1 MRTFRLVMIAAGVA
15 CATSA
20 MAGDIAPG
28 GTLRA
33 AYLGTNPAQ
42 AMRDPATGE
51 VRGPAYD
58 LARELARRNNVPLEF
73 KPIAGPP
80 AVIEAVKNAE
90 ADIGFVAYEATRLGT
105 VDFSQ
110 TYMLVRQSFL
120 VLDGSPIKAI
130 ADIDRAG
137 QKIAG
142 TVNDSIT
149 LCMKR
154 ILKQATIVE
163 LANDPA
169 ELSKALT
176 ARTIDAFGANRQRL
190 TTFSTAT
197 PGTRLLPD
205 DLFNVPEY
213 RRAEGPAGGARGGE
227 CVDRRGAR
235 IGLPAER
242 DRARRRHRGRGR
254 AGRRESRMSGISDAR
269 HARALDAR
277 GARGAGVRPA
287 RHFYPFGLPSS
298 PRRASV
304 LRPERVLRCRN
315 ATAAIPLGAF
325 RGCSCRSCLRGASSR
340 PRCRR

>member
-1 MRTFRLVMIAAGVA
+1 MRTLRLVTMASVLA
-15 CATSA
+15 CATSVT
-20 MAGDIAPG
+20 AGDIAPG

-51 VRGPAYD
+51 IRGPAYD
-58 LARELARRNNVPLEF
+58 LARELARRNDVPLEF

-80 AVIEAVKNAE
+80 AVIEAVKNGQ

-105 VDFSQ
+105 VEFSE

-163 LANDPA
+163 LENNPA
-169 ELSKALT
+169 ELGKALT
-176 ARTIDAFGANRQRL
+176 ARTIDALGANRQRL
-190 TTFSTAT
+190 TTLSTTT

-205 DLFNVPEY
+205 DLFNVPQNIVVPKDRPAALAAVNALIDEV
-213 RRAEGPAGGARGGE
+213 RASGILQRAIARGG
-227 CVDRRGAR
+227 A
-235 IGLPAER
+235 IGVAVAP
-242 DRARRRHRGRGR
+242 
-254 AGRRESRMSGISDAR
+254 
-269 HARALDAR
+269 
-277 GARGAGVRPA
+277 AGVKA
-287 RHFYPFGLPSS
+287 
-298 PRRASV
+298 
-304 LRPERVLRCRN
+304 
-315 ATAAIPLGAF
+315 
-325 RGCSCRSCLRGASSR
+325 GCPG
-340 PRCRR
+340 

>member
-1 MRTFRLVMIAAGVA
+1 MITFRLVMIAAGVA

-142 TVNDSIT
+142 TLNDSIT

-154 ILKQATIVE
+154 VLRQATLVE
-163 LANDPA
+163 LENNPA
-169 ELSKALT
+169 ALGNALSTRA
-176 ARTIDAFGANRQRL
+176 IDALGANRQRL
-190 TTFSTAT
+190 TTLAKAT

-205 DLFNVPEY
+205 DLFNVPQNIVVPKDRPAALAAVNALIDEA
-213 RRAEGPAGGARGGE
+213 RASSFLQSAIERGGATGVAVAPAG
-227 CVDRRGAR
+227 VK
-235 IGLPAER
+235 
-242 DRARRRHRGRGR
+242 
-254 AGRRESRMSGISDAR
+254 AGCPG
-269 HARALDAR
+269 
-277 GARGAGVRPA
+277 
-287 RHFYPFGLPSS
+287 
-298 PRRASV
+298 
-304 LRPERVLRCRN
+304 
-315 ATAAIPLGAF
+315 
-325 RGCSCRSCLRGASSR
+325 
-340 PRCRR
+340 

>member
-1 MRTFRLVMIAAGVA
+1 MRTFRLAMIAAALG

-20 MAGDIAPG
+20 IAGDIAPG

-51 VRGPAYD
+51 VRGAAYD
-58 LARELARRNNVPLEF
+58 LARELARRNNVALEF

-105 VDFSQ
+105 VEFSQ

-120 VLDGSPIKAI
+120 VLDGSPIRSI
-130 ADIDRAG
+130 ADVGRPG

-142 TVNDSIT
+142 TANDSIT

-176 ARTIDAFGANRQRL
+176 ARTIDALGANRQRL
-190 TTFSTAT
+190 TTLATAT

-205 DLFNVPEY
+205 DLFNVPQNIVVPKDRPAALAAVNALIDEA
-213 RRAEGPAGGARGGE
+213 RASGFLQSAIERGGA
-227 CVDRRGAR
+227 
-235 IGLPAER
+235 IGVAVAPP
-242 DRARRRHRGRGR
+242 GVK
-254 AGRRESRMSGISDAR
+254 AGCPG
-269 HARALDAR
+269 
-277 GARGAGVRPA
+277 
-287 RHFYPFGLPSS
+287 
-298 PRRASV
+298 
-304 LRPERVLRCRN
+304 
-315 ATAAIPLGAF
+315 
-325 RGCSCRSCLRGASSR
+325 
-340 PRCRR
+340 

>member
-1 MRTFRLVMIAAGVA
+1 MRTFRLVMIAAVLTGG
-15 CATSA
+15 TSV

-73 KPIAGPP
+73 KPIASPP
-80 AVIEAVKNAE
+80 AVIEAVKNGE

-105 VDFSQ
+105 VEFSQ

-137 QKIAG
+137 QKIGG

-154 ILKQATIVE
+154 ILRQATVVE
-163 LANDPA
+163 LQNNPA

-176 ARTIDAFGANRQRL
+176 ARTIDALGANRQRL
-190 TTFSTAT
+190 TTLSMAN
-197 PGTRLLPD
+197 PGMRLLPD
-205 DLFNVPEY
+205 DLFNVPQNIVVPKDRPAPLAAANALIDEV
-213 RRAEGPAGGARGGE
+213 RLSGFLQSAIERGGAIGLAVAPAG
-227 CVDRRGAR
+227 VK
-235 IGLPAER
+235 
-242 DRARRRHRGRGR
+242 
-254 AGRRESRMSGISDAR
+254 AGCPG
-269 HARALDAR
+269 
-277 GARGAGVRPA
+277 
-287 RHFYPFGLPSS
+287 
-298 PRRASV
+298 
-304 LRPERVLRCRN
+304 
-315 ATAAIPLGAF
+315 
-325 RGCSCRSCLRGASSR
+325 
-340 PRCRR
+340 

>member
-15 CATSA
+15 CASSA

-58 LARELARRNNVPLEF
+58 LARELARRNNVPIEF
-73 KPIAGPP
+73 RPLASPP
-80 AVIEAVKNAE
+80 AVIEAVKNAQ

-105 VDFSQ
+105 VEFSQ

-120 VLDGSPIKAI
+120 VLDASPIKAI
-130 ADIDRAG
+130 ADIARAG

-154 ILKQATIVE
+154 ILKQATVVE
-163 LANDPA
+163 LENNPA

-176 ARTIDAFGANRQRL
+176 TRTVDALGANRQRL
-190 TTFSTAT
+190 NH
-197 PGTRLLPD
+197 D
-205 DLFNVPEY
+205 
-213 RRAEGPAGGARGGE
+213 RGG
-227 CVDRRGAR
+227 
-235 IGLPAER
+235 
-242 DRARRRHRGRGR
+242 
-254 AGRRESRMSGISDAR
+254 DAR
-269 HARALDAR
+269 H
-277 GARGAGVRPA
+277 
-287 RHFYPFGLPSS
+287 
-298 PRRASV
+298 
-304 LRPERVLRCRN
+304 
-315 ATAAIPLGAF
+315 
-325 RGCSCRSCLRGASSR
+325 
-340 PRCRR
+340 

>member
-1 MRTFRLVMIAAGVA
+1 MRTFRLMMIASVLLCG
-15 CATSA
+15 TSA

-80 AVIEAVKNAE
+80 AVIEAVKNAQ

-105 VDFSQ
+105 VEFSQ

-120 VLDGSPIKAI
+120 VLDGSPIK
-130 ADIDRAG
+130 
-137 QKIAG
+137 KIAG

-163 LANDPA
+163 LENNPA

-176 ARTIDAFGANRQRL
+176 ERAIDALGANRQRL
-190 TTFSTAT
+190 TTLSAAT

-205 DLFNVPEY
+205 DLFNVPQNIVVPKD
-213 RRAEGPAGGARGGE
+213 RPAALAAVNALIDE
-227 CVDRRGAR
+227 
-235 IGLPAER
+235 
-242 DRARRRHRGRGR
+242 
-254 AGRRESRMSGISDAR
+254 
-269 HARALDAR
+269 ARASGFLQ
-277 GARGAGVRPA
+277 
-287 RHFYPFGLPSS
+287 S
-298 PRRASV
+298 
-304 LRPERVLRCRN
+304 
-315 ATAAIPLGAF
+315 AI
-325 RGCSCRSCLRGASSR
+325 
-340 PRCRR
+340 

>member
-15 CATSA
+15 CASSA

-33 AYLGTNPAQ
+33 AYSAANRGQ

-90 ADIGFVAYEATRLGT
+90 ADIGFVAYEATRLGA
-105 VDFSQ
+105 VEFSQ

-142 TVNDSIT
+142 TINDSIT

-154 ILKQATIVE
+154 ILKQAILIE
-163 LANDPA
+163 LENN
-169 ELSKALT
+169 E
-176 ARTIDAFGANRQRL
+176 I
-190 TTFSTAT
+190 
-197 PGTRLLPD
+197 
-205 DLFNVPEY
+205 
-213 RRAEGPAGGARGGE
+213 
-227 CVDRRGAR
+227 
-235 IGLPAER
+235 
-242 DRARRRHRGRGR
+242 
-254 AGRRESRMSGISDAR
+254 
-269 HARALDAR
+269 
-277 GARGAGVRPA
+277 
-287 RHFYPFGLPSS
+287 
-298 PRRASV
+298 
-304 LRPERVLRCRN
+304 
-315 ATAAIPLGAF
+315 
-325 RGCSCRSCLRGASSR
+325 
-340 PRCRR
+340 

>member
-1 MRTFRLVMIAAGVA
+1 VMIAAVLA
-15 CATSA
+15 CGTPA

-42 AMRDPATGE
+42 AMRDPSTGE
-51 VRGPAYD
+51 IRGPAYE
-58 LARELARRNNVPLEF
+58 LARELAGRNNVPLEL

-80 AVIEAVKNAE
+80 AVIEAIKNGE
-90 ADIGFVAYEATRLGT
+90 ADVGFVAYEATRLGT
-105 VDFSQ
+105 VEFSQ

-149 LCMKR
+149 LCIKR

-163 LANDPA
+163 LENDPA

-176 ARTIDAFGANRQRL
+176 ARTIDALGANRQRL
-190 TTFSTAT
+190 TTLSKAT

-205 DLFNVPEY
+205 DLFNVPQNIVVPKDRPAALAAVNALIDEV
-213 RRAEGPAGGARGGE
+213 RVSGFLQSAIERGGAIGVAIAPAG
-227 CVDRRGAR
+227 VK
-235 IGLPAER
+235 
-242 DRARRRHRGRGR
+242 
-254 AGRRESRMSGISDAR
+254 AGCPG
-269 HARALDAR
+269 
-277 GARGAGVRPA
+277 
-287 RHFYPFGLPSS
+287 
-298 PRRASV
+298 
-304 LRPERVLRCRN
+304 
-315 ATAAIPLGAF
+315 
-325 RGCSCRSCLRGASSR
+325 
-340 PRCRR
+340 